1 MKGTKRFK
9 KTVKPP
15 LSDKIKSS
23 EKITLVNEEKISTNA
38 DETAKILNSLFS
50 RHQKQTRLPFSEVV
64 E

>member
-1 MKGTKRFK
+1 MKNTKRFK

-15 LSDKIKSS
+15 SSDKIKSS

-50 RHQKQTRLPFSEVV
+50 NV
-64 E
+64 